1 MRAATEIARSHEVTE
16 LIQTAAKA
24 RIRGDK
30 TAEQAALEKAAKLDP
45 HNIEVAATPG

>member
-1 MRAATEIARSHEVTE
+1 MRIMPLATEVARSHEVTA

-30 TAEQAALEKAAKLDP
+30 TAEQAALAEGGAARSAQ
-45 HNIEVAATPG
+45 H